1 MLCPLCARGMK
12 PVEREGVE
20 IDYCPQ
26 CGGIW
31 LDQGELNQLIR
42 REAMDAIQRG
52 QDALLAARRDREY
65 DHSLAVNAGT
75 ITTAPVFAS
84 SDLALSTGR

>member
-65 DHSLAVNAGT
+65 DNWKRAVERSRAWEQPEP
-75 ITTAPVFAS
+75 APARTPI
-84 SDLALSTGR
+84 AQ

>member
-1 MLCPLCARGMK
+1 MLCPLCARALK

-42 REAMDAIQRG
+42 REAMDAIQKG
-52 QDALLAARRDREY
+52 QDALLAERRDREY
-65 DHSLAVNAGT
+65 DRNVVFSAQEFAV
-75 ITTAPVFAS
+75 S
-84 SDLALSTGR
+84 RR